1 MKTSLTFS
9 LLFVVFAAVAQSK
22 LELPRTEFY
31 FDLSETSIAIKAGQS
46 KQVVLSITRSKSF
59 AKEKGML
66 GLQSTLPK
74 GVSISYEP
82 KEGIFE
88 TSVATISVASDAA
101 AGIYQIVLSAMLSTK
116 KKGEILKLT
125 VNTDEVATK

>member
-59 AKEKGML
+59 AKGML

-125 VNTDEVATK
+125 VNSDEVATK